1 MTTQAATIV
10 IVISKGSGEIGPET
24 VVLGLPLLRRIVL
37 VASRA
42 GYRDILVVDHGSF
55 ECEKLLQGT
64 NAALLPPAGLADHQ
78 PAGRIVVLTA
88 YLLPHPSLLTHLT
101 TVSLQAEAI
110 CAPTSGIAAIET
122 ADPKTLLS
130 MINRTNDDRSLFSE
144 LEQTYRKAGAPTD
157 NGRWVRV
164 SSREDLPQA
173 ERWLLQGLIKDTEG
187 FMSRHVERKISLAV
201 TRRLVGTEIT
211 PNQMTGI
218 SVAIGV
224 VGALFFLSTAPP
236 YQLIG
241 ALLFLLHSILD
252 GCDGEIARLKYLES
266 RFGGL
271 LDFWGDNAVHS
282 AVFVGIGLG
291 WWMADGT
298 LSPLLMAGSATVGGL
313 LSAGFVYRQTM
324 RHKTSEGPLFTSIT
338 TSEAP
343 SRLSHLADAL
353 ARRDF
358 IYLVVILSAFGKAHW
373 FLILAAV
380 GAPIFFTVVLWNSYR
395 ERVQA

>member
-1 MTTQAATIV
+1 MGSKTATIV
-10 IVISKGSGEIGPET
+10 IVIAKGSGEVGPDT

-37 VASRA
+37 MVSRA
-42 GYRDILVVDHGSF
+42 GCQDILVVNNGSF
-55 ECEKLLQGT
+55 ECGKLLEGT
-64 NAALLPPAGLADHQ
+64 KAVLLPPARLAGYQ
-78 PAGRIVVLTA
+78 PSGRILVLTA
-88 YLLPHPSLLTHLT
+88 HLLSHPSLLTHLT
-101 TVSLQAEAI
+101 EMPLRAEAI
-110 CAPTSGIAAIET
+110 CVPTGGIAAVET

-130 MINRTNDDRSLFSE
+130 MIERANDELSLFSE
-144 LEQTYRKAGAPTD
+144 LEQTYHRAGTLID
-157 NGRWVRV
+157 SGRWVRA
-164 SSREDLPQA
+164 SNRADLPHV
-173 ERWLLQGLIKDTEG
+173 ERWLLQGLVKDTEG

-201 TRRLVGTEIT
+201 TRRLVGTDIT
-211 PNQMTGI
+211 PNQMTGV

-224 VGALFFLSTAPP
+224 VGALFFLSSAPA

-271 LDFWGDNAVHS
+271 LDFWGDNAVHT
-282 AVFVGIGLG
+282 AVFLCIGLG
-291 WWMADGT
+291 WWMADGA
-298 LSPLLMAGSATVGGL
+298 LLPLLLACSATVGGL

-324 RHKTSEGPLFTSIT
+324 RHKTAEGPLFTSIT
-338 TSEAP
+338 ASDVP
-343 SRLSHLADAL
+343 SRVSVLADAL

-373 FLILAAV
+373 FLILAAI

-395 ERVQA
+395 EGVQA